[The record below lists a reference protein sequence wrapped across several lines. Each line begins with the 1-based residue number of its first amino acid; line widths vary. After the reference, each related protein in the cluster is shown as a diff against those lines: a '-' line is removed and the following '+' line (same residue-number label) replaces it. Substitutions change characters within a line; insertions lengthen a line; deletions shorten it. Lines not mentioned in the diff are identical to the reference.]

1 MDVPTRPGDV
11 LAQPTRARLFA
22 LLSEMRRPASTEQ
35 LAEALGLHANGI
47 RVHLERLHEVGLVV
61 REREQRA
68 RGRPRDAWAISPEA
82 QPAGDPPTG
91 YAELSRWLVRSLA
104 AGSARV
110 RAVEATGRQIGR
122 ELASADADG
131 PAELRMHAVLVA
143 LGFQPQRVP
152 VAGERLTY
160 VLRNCP
166 YREAV
171 RERQPLVCGLHRGLT
186 RGMLDALDPKTK
198 LVGFVPKDPDAA
210 GCLIELRGRMAAE
223 AANASEASDR
233 GSPSSDV

>member
-11 LAQPTRARLFA
+11 LAQPTRAKLFA
-22 LLSEMRRPASTEQ
+22 LLNELRRPASTEE
-35 LAEALGLHANGI
+35 LAEHLGLHRNGV
-47 RVHLERLHEVGLVV
+47 RTHLERLHEVGLVT
-61 REREQRA
+61 RERQPLT

-82 QPAGDPPTG
+82 QPGGDPPTG

-104 AGSARV
+104 SGTARV
-110 RAVEATGRQIGR
+110 RDVEATGRQIGR
-122 ELASADADG
+122 ELALADADASG
-131 PAELRMHAVLVA
+131 EQRMHGVLVA
-143 LGFQPQRVP
+143 LGFQPEREP
-152 VAGERLTY
+152 VAGDRLIY
-160 VLRNCP
+160 RLRNCP

-186 RGMLDALDPKTK
+186 RGMLDVLDPKTK

-223 AANASEASDR
+223 AVDAAQAPEEA
-233 GSPSSDV
+233 